1 MKLFILS
8 AALVIMVSLQIRAQS
23 TNELRGTELYA
34 GYGIFTA
41 QDILTGFS
49 STLAASLLPGYI
61 DRIDAKG
68 FGTAYAGFDYFVGR
82 RVSLGLQL
90 NYAQYDES
98 YTLSNNTS
106 TTLKTS
112 YLTPMV
118 RTKLAWV
125 HNPGFSFY
133 TSLAAGATFIQ
144 SKNESS
150 GGQTDKTTGF
160 AFHISPIGIRVGNA
174 VALFAEL
181 GFGFQGL
188 VSAGLSIRP

>member
-1 MKLFILS
+1 MKTFNLIALFLIT
-8 AALVIMVSLQIRAQS
+8 ISLPTMAQS
-23 TNELRGTELYA
+23 SDDLPDTELYA
-34 GYGIFTA
+34 GYGILTA

-49 STLAASLLPGYI
+49 STLAGSLLPGYV

-68 FGTAYAGFDYFVGR
+68 FGTAFAGFDYFVGR
-82 RVSLGLQL
+82 RLSLGLQL

-98 YTLSNNTS
+98 YTLSNNSTS
-106 TTLKTS
+106 TLKTS

-125 HNPGFSFY
+125 RNPGFSFY
-133 TSLAAGATFIQ
+133 SSLAVGATFLQAKNQ
-144 SKNESS
+144 ST
-150 GGQTDKTTGF
+150 GGQTDKTAGL
-160 AFHISPIGIRVGNA
+160 AFQVSPIGIRAGNA

-188 VSAGLSIRP
+188 ISAGLSIRL

>member
-1 MKLFILS
+1 MKTPLLS
-8 AALVIMVSLQIRAQS
+8 TLLLIMLSVQTIAQS
-23 TNELRGTELYA
+23 TDNLHGTELYA
-34 GYGIFTA
+34 GYGILTA

-49 STLAASLLPGYI
+49 STLAASLLPGYVE
-61 DRIDAKG
+61 RIDATG
-68 FGTAYAGFDYFVGR
+68 FGTAFVGFDYFAGR
-82 RVSLGLQL
+82 RFSLGLQL
-90 NYAQYDES
+90 NYAQYDEN
-98 YTLSNNTS
+98 YKLSSGST

-133 TSLAAGATFIQ
+133 SSLAAGATFIQ
-144 SKNESS
+144 SKDESS
-150 GGQTDKTTGF
+150 AGQTEKTTGL
-160 AFHISPIGIRVGNA
+160 AFHISPIGIRLGNA
-174 VALFAEL
+174 VAFFAEL